1 VSKSPILEDPQDD
14 AAGERVQSVDGQGQK
29 TPAADQ
35 PRSSVRSDAVYVV
48 VCRVVGIAATMA
60 GHMLASR
67 WLGPTEYGQFVLLTT
82 VIALGSIFAMKGLN
96 EAGLRFLAESLA
108 RGGPQLAQSFLLRIG
123 WTLLV
128 NSMVATIVFA
138 AAMLLFHTFIR
149 SFNDPFWLI
158 ALTSGGMMLLAWQ
171 QVSAESLRGYGEL
184 GRASLYSGGQTGGPV
199 SNLLFLA
206 LFGLSALYFSQ
217 IGLTWAVL
225 IAVASILLTLPFA
238 LGGLWKVSHKYL
250 GQQREPESV
259 PGDPADSKVSDEQ
272 NQLMNRVGTVLM
284 FNQVLAFGVAQL
296 DIWIGAAILEGA
308 DLGFYGAAKRALML
322 VALPLQMAMMVALP
336 VVPRLRAQNRTKDLE
351 KFLRSTASYAAVPSL
366 LAAAALL
373 MFPGQILAIVFGSEY
388 AAAATILVV
397 MILGQIVGI
406 VVGNPPYILAM
417 AGQQSTVFS
426 VNLAAAAVMAI
437 FGTIGA
443 LKFGATGLA
452 IGAAASLIVQ
462 QATLWWV
469 ARRRL
474 GIWTH
479 LGRPILPWHES
490 RNHDSSGFNNEE
502 PQDI

>member
-1 VSKSPILEDPQDD
+1 
-14 AAGERVQSVDGQGQK
+14 
-29 TPAADQ
+29 
-35 PRSSVRSDAVYVV
+35 
-48 VCRVVGIAATMA
+48 MA

-108 RGGPQLAQSFLLRIG
+108 RGGPQLAQSYLARIG
-123 WTLLV
+123 WTLWI
-128 NSMVATIVFA
+128 NSVVATIVFA
-138 AAMLLFHTFIR
+138 AAMFLFHTFIR

-158 ALTSGGMMLLAWQ
+158 AFTSGGMMLLAWQ
-171 QVSAESLRGYGEL
+171 QVTAESLRGYGEL

-206 LFGLSALYFSQ
+206 LFGLSALCYSQ
-217 IGLTWAVL
+217 IGLIWAVL
-225 IAVASILLTLPFA
+225 IAVVSILLTLPFA
-238 LGGLWKVSHKYL
+238 IGGLWKVSHKYID
-250 GQQREPESV
+250 QQPAHESG
-259 PGDPADSKVSDEQ
+259 PNDPSDSKVSEEQ
-272 NQLMNRVGTVLM
+272 NRLMNRVGTVLM
-284 FNQVLAFGVAQL
+284 FNQMLAFGVAQL
-296 DIWIGAAILEGA
+296 DIWIGAAFLEGA

-336 VVPRLRAQNRTKDLE
+336 VVPRLRAQNKTKELE

-366 LAAAALL
+366 LAAVVLL
-373 MFPGQILAIVFGSEY
+373 MFPGLILAIVFGPEY

-397 MILGQIVGI
+397 MIIGQIVG
-406 VVGNPPYILAM
+406 VAVGNPPYVLAM
-417 AGQQSTVFS
+417 AGQQKIVFS

-443 LKFGATGLA
+443 IKFGGTGLA
-452 IGAAASLIVQ
+452 IGAAASLVVQ

-479 LGRPILPWHES
+479 LGRPILPWHNSNDRDSDEVVNKES
-490 RNHDSSGFNNEE
+490 IDS
-502 PQDI
+502 